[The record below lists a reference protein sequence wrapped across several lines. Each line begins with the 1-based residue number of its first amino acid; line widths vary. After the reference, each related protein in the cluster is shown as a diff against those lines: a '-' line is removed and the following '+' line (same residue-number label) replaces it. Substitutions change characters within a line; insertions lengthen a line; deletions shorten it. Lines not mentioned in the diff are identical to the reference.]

1 MTPGLRLA
9 AVLALALLAH
19 RASGADA
26 VTAAQQSRMT
36 DVAVRV
42 MPIGRIME
50 RVSAGDPAWP
60 GKPDSR
66 LDKDRLACLRG
77 NLGEPAYRRV
87 MEKRVADYARTEP
100 MRFADDL
107 AVLEGNAGRLFA
119 KLMSAGME
127 SKLSGGANRFDPDA
141 LLKDETPE
149 ALAQMVLLANDPRYT
164 PLRAMLGIGAQIVDG
179 ESGRKVGQAAGLTL
193 MLPAL
198 SDAMTVCNVRFDE
211 L

>member
-9 AVLALALLAH
+9 AVLALALLA
-19 RASGADA
+19 RGASAADA

-42 MPIGRIME
+42 MPIGHIME

-87 MEKRVADYARTEP
+87 MEKRVADYAQTEP
-100 MRFADDL
+100 ARFAESL
-107 AVLEGNAGRLFA
+107 AFLEGDAGRLMGKA
-119 KLMSAGME
+119 MLAGAETRIVGKRDNADIE
-127 SKLSGGANRFDPDA
+127 SV
-141 LLKDETPE
+141 LKDERPD
-149 ALAQMVLLANDPRYT
+149 AIFAMLSLASDPRYT
-164 PLRAMLGIGAQIVDG
+164 GLRAMLGIGAQITD
-179 ESGRKVGQAAGLTL
+179 EDSGRQIGQAAGLTM
-193 MLPAL
+193 MLPMM
-198 SDAMTVCNVRFDE
+198 SEAMSACNVRFED